1 MSDATQNWE
10 YSTLKV
16 VAKDW
21 FLAGSL
27 DQTLFESRLNQLGN
41 DGWELVSV
49 FDTSV
54 VKDALAH
61 IIHAYPMKRPARA

>member
-1 MSDATQNWE
+1 MSDAAQKWE
-10 YSTLKV
+10 YTTLKLA
-16 VAKDW
+16 AKDC

-27 DQTLFESRLNQLGN
+27 DQSLFDSRRNQLGK

-54 VKDALAH
+54 VKEH
-61 IIHAYPMKRPARA
+61 W

>member
-1 MSDATQNWE
+1 MSDAAQKWE
-10 YSTLKV
+10 YTTLKL

-27 DQTLFESRLNQLGN
+27 DQSLFDSKRNQLGK

-54 VKDALAH
+54 VKEH
-61 IIHAYPMKRPARA
+61 W